1 MGIDS
6 QMKEGLGSRS
16 YNLLE
21 PHKLDFAVQF
31 LLHLHMP
38 KPGVE
43 VLICVTALSPPHPH
57 LGCRAVKGGIR
68 VPDPV
73 PPAKFYGL
81 LMELQ
86 VVRDPEDGQ
95 KRGDWLPLQRGMG

>member
-1 MGIDS
+1 MMGIDS

-43 VLICVTALSPPHPH
+43 VLICVTALSHPHPQNTH
-57 LGCRAVKGGIR
+57 TL
-68 VPDPV
+68 
-73 PPAKFYGL
+73 FYQIANFL
-81 LMELQ
+81 SNTF
-86 VVRDPEDGQ
+86 
-95 KRGDWLPLQRGMG
+95 